1 MNGVKTFEI
10 TVKKNSGKN
19 KDLFFKFDLKRNIT
33 ILQGDSAT
41 GKTTLLT
48 ILNESLKHKGNPF
61 IIVNTNADYYV
72 HIDGDWERSFKD
84 LTNHVIFIEES
95 NDFVFTHDFARFVR
109 DSGNYFVIVNRE
121 PLYSLTYSVNEI
133 YEIDSYEE
141 IEPFRQVYHF
151 TSLYSNFPKSTVN
164 FDTVITEDSN
174 AGFDFFTK
182 FLKDC
187 SVEKASGNTKLRSA
201 IENSDGLS
209 IYCIVDGA
217 AFGCRIGDL
226 CNYIDAH
233 LAKRVYIWMPESFEW
248 ILLKAGVFNIPDLDS
263 ILDNPSSYIECSK
276 YCSWERFFTH
286 LASKYSNKKYKY
298 DKDDLDV
305 YYTSNYILKKVKPAL
320 PKELQEHSVITD
332 NKSIKSMDLF

>member
-48 ILNESLKHKGNPF
+48 ILDESLKRKGNPF

-121 PLYSLTYSVNEI
+121 PLYSLTYSINEI

-141 IEPFRQVYHF
+141 VEPFRQVYCF
-151 TSLYSNFPKSTVN
+151 SPVT
-164 FDTVITEDSN
+164 
-174 AGFDFFTK
+174 FTK
-182 FLKDC
+182 CAL
-187 SVEKASGNTKLRSA
+187 TQ
-201 IENSDGLS
+201 ENLISLDLSNVREHWGL
-209 IYCIVDGA
+209 
-217 AFGCRIGDL
+217 DL
-226 CNYIDAH
+226 
-233 LAKRVYIWMPESFEW
+233 
-248 ILLKAGVFNIPDLDS
+248 
-263 ILDNPSSYIECSK
+263 
-276 YCSWERFFTH
+276 
-286 LASKYSNKKYKY
+286 
-298 DKDDLDV
+298 
-305 YYTSNYILKKVKPAL
+305 
-320 PKELQEHSVITD
+320 
-332 NKSIKSMDLF
+332 

>member
-10 TVKKNSGKN
+10 TVKKNGRKN

-48 ILNESLKHKGNPF
+48 ILNESLKRKGNPF

-141 IEPFRQVYHF
+141 IEPFRQVY
-151 TSLYSNFPKSTVN
+151 
-164 FDTVITEDSN
+164 
-174 AGFDFFTK
+174 
-182 FLKDC
+182 
-187 SVEKASGNTKLRSA
+187 
-201 IENSDGLS
+201 
-209 IYCIVDGA
+209 
-217 AFGCRIGDL
+217 
-226 CNYIDAH
+226 
-233 LAKRVYIWMPESFEW
+233 
-248 ILLKAGVFNIPDLDS
+248 
-263 ILDNPSSYIECSK
+263 
-276 YCSWERFFTH
+276 
-286 LASKYSNKKYKY
+286 
-298 DKDDLDV
+298 
-305 YYTSNYILKKVKPAL
+305 ILKKVKPAL

-332 NKSIKSMDLF
+332 NESIKSMDLF

>member
-1 MNGVKTFEI
+1 M
-10 TVKKNSGKN
+10 
-19 KDLFFKFDLKRNIT
+19 
-33 ILQGDSAT
+33 
-41 GKTTLLT
+41 
-48 ILNESLKHKGNPF
+48 
-61 IIVNTNADYYV
+61 
-72 HIDGDWERSFKD
+72 
-84 LTNHVIFIEES
+84 
-95 NDFVFTHDFARFVR
+95 
-109 DSGNYFVIVNRE
+109 
-121 PLYSLTYSVNEI
+121 YSLTYSINEI
-133 YEIDSYEE
+133 YEINSYEE
-141 IEPFRQVYHF
+141 VEPFRQVYCF
-151 TSLYSNFPKSTVN
+151 TNLYSNFPKSAVN

-233 LAKRVYIWMPESFEW
+233 LAKRVYIWLPESFEW
-248 ILLKAGVFNIPDLDS
+248 ILLKAGVFNIPGLDS
-263 ILDNPSSYIECSK
+263 ILNNPSSYIECSK

>member
-1 MNGVKTFEI
+1 MKGVINFEV
-10 TVKKNSGKN
+10 TAKKYSSEI
-19 KDLFFKFDLKRNIT
+19 KDLFFKFELKRNIT

-41 GKTTLLT
+41 GKTRLLN
-48 ILNESLKHKGNPF
+48 ILNASLKRKGNPF
-61 IIVNTNADYYV
+61 ITVNTNADYYV
-72 HIDGDWERSFKD
+72 HIDGDWEKSFKD

-95 NDFVFTHDFARFVR
+95 NDFVFTHEFARFVR

-121 PLYSLTYSVNEI
+121 PIYALPYSVNEI

-151 TSLYSNFPKSTVN
+151 ASLYSNFPKSTVN
-164 FDTVITEDSN
+164 FDTVMTEDSN

-182 FLKDC
+182 FLKNC
-187 SVEKASGNTKLRSA
+187 NIESAKGNTKFRQA
-201 IENSDGLS
+201 ISNSKSNG

-217 AFGCRIGDL
+217 AFGCRIRDL
-226 CNYIDAH
+226 YDYIKKK
-233 LAKRVYIWMPESFEW
+233 LNRRVYIWMPESFEW
-248 ILLKAGVFNIPDLDS
+248 ILLKAGIFTIPDLDS